1 MRFDIASKT
10 FCRYVDDSHACFGSR
25 NNANEFLNVLKSEDP
40 EIQYTIEYE
49 NEHKELNFLNIT
61 LKHDLNQFFDFAV
74 YCKPAIT
81 NVQIKPHSKL
91 CSNIAMGVFKGFL
104 SRALHICSENY
115 LAQEIDFLINVFAE
129 NGHSITVLEK
139 VTKKYMNNITSKKEK
154 VNIETI
160 KNDKI
165 VKLPWV
171 PKLGPKLRN
180 EF

>member
-1 MRFDIASKT
+1 MTLHQKHFADTLMIPIE
-10 FCRYVDDSHACFGSR
+10 SR
-25 NNANEFLNVLKSEDP
+25 SNATDFLYILNSQNP
-40 EIQYTIEYE
+40 QIQYTIEYE
-49 NEHKELNFLNIT
+49 NERKELNLLDVIIKNNS
-61 LKHDLNQFFDFAV
+61 NQSYDFAV
-74 YCKPAIT
+74 YRKPAIT
-81 NVQIKPHSKL
+81 NVQIKPHSNI
-91 CSNIAMGVFKGFL
+91 CPNIAMGVFKGFL